1 MSSEGKV
8 KVPSQKPIFR
18 EEGRQ
23 TGPQDRSE
31 ELSVCDAPVGSVL
44 NVARESH

>member
-8 KVPSQKPIFR
+8 KVPSQKP

-23 TGPQDRSE
+23 TGPQGRSE
-31 ELSVCDAPVGSVL
+31 ELSVCDAPVGRVL
-44 NVARESH
+44 NVSRESH